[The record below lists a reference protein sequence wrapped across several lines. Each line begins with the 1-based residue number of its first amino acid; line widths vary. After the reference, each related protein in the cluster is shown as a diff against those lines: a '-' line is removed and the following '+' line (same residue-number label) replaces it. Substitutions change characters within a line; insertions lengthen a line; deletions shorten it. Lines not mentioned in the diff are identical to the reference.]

1 MDTVHKQEHKVR
13 DLITRS
19 VTLFPSRAQVVRELK
34 DVSLKPGVN
43 EITVI
48 GFTPTVDEHSI
59 KVEGTGLAVIFNIS
73 VELQSNRD
81 IYEDIYPESDD
92 DSDETSDD
100 DEESTNPE
108 STLEDSDELKEV
120 RQQLVALRDEQTRAK
135 EALAS
140 AENRLKILDVYGN
153 HMAEEDGTDIVGSL
167 DKYRGEREKVF
178 NDHMNGVKESRD
190 IARLITEASKVETR
204 LIAAAN
210 KAKRKATKEWIKAQK
225 VKQTE
230 RLKKDRRKA
239 EQLKEKARIR
249 TEREK
254 FWPRQCYA
262 VCITLDATS
271 FTPMS
276 SRRNSVSSDLVK
288 VPTAAPDDVVDRS
301 ELTCDLVLSYVTT
314 AAFWSPSYD
323 LQLSTTTNKA
333 TLCFDAQLTN
343 KTSETWT
350 NCKIVLSTSQAS
362 FSGIADTIPTLAPWR
377 IKLAARGTVRDN
389 TALLGSREEL
399 REKESWQAQ
408 RKQMPQQQ
416 SRQALFGRP
425 QQNVWGSSNAYQS
438 NQQLSQQLNQSNAAD
453 LFSSESEEKRKK
465 SSSYS
470 MMPVTSSAF
479 GPMAACAVPPPPPAP
494 SAPGGGSALFG
505 SSTATNVGQQY
516 STSGG
521 LFGGGGGGF
530 GSRAGPRPGG
540 GVLGRAVADLA
551 DDETEVGVEVEPEL
565 DFEESAMEETGLTT
579 TYDLSNSKTLAP
591 RSTASKQRVVR
602 LTLPDV
608 AFSHTVVA
616 KYRPVAYLKAR
627 LRNISKMTLLR
638 GPTGLTLDGAFMGRT
653 TLPRCSPGDSFSL
666 SLGVDPAVKVLYPK
680 PEVRRGTTGIFKVE
694 NSGVYTRAVTLINT
708 RSSTGGGKA
717 IKLLVLDQVPV
728 SEDERLKVEILQ
740 PKGLSI
746 GGSGVGAG
754 MPTRDGK
761 EDKDWG
767 TAVASLKKEGEVRW
781 DVSLK
786 AGRGVRL
793 GLEYVVALPG
803 GEHAVQCQDVGKTWM
818 QSQE

>member
-1 MDTVHKQEHKVR
+1 MDTAHKQEYKVR
-13 DLITRS
+13 DLTTRS

-48 GFTPTVDEHSI
+48 GLTPTVDEHSI
-59 KVEGTGLAVIFNIS
+59 KVEGTGLAVISNIT

-81 IYEDIYPESDD
+81 IYEDIYPDSDN
-92 DSDETSDD
+92 DSDETSD
-100 DEESTNPE
+100 EEQILDPNASQ
-108 STLEDSDELKEV
+108 EDAAELQQV

-135 EALAS
+135 ESLAS
-140 AENRLKILDVYGN
+140 AENRLKILDAYGK

-167 DKYRGEREKVF
+167 DKYRTEREKVF
-178 NDHMNGVKESRD
+178 DDHMTGVKESRD
-190 IARLITEASKVETR
+190 ILLRIEEATKVETR
-204 LIAAAN
+204 LVAEAA
-210 KAKRKATKEWIKAQK
+210 KAQRKAVKAWLKAQK
-225 VKQTE
+225 TKQTE
-230 RLKKDRRKA
+230 QTKKDRRKA
-239 EQLKEKARIR
+239 EQQKEKARVR

-262 VCITLDATS
+262 VCITLDATA

-288 VPTAAPDDVVDRS
+288 VPVAGSDDAFDPS
-301 ELTCDLVLSYVTT
+301 QLTCDLVLSYVTT

-323 LQLSTTTNKA
+323 LQLSTTTNTA

-343 KTSETWT
+343 KTSETWS

-362 FSGIADTIPTLAPWR
+362 FSGIADAIPTLAPWR
-377 IKLAARGTVRDN
+377 IKLATRGTVRDN
-389 TALLGSREEL
+389 TALLASREEL

-408 RKQMPQQQ
+408 RKQLPPQQ
-416 SRQALFGRP
+416 SRNTLFGRP
-425 QQNVWGSSNAYQS
+425 QQNPWGANHGWSGQPQQQMQQQMQHQS
-438 NQQLSQQLNQSNAAD
+438 LQSTAAEV
-453 LFSSESEEKRKK
+453 FGAPEEVLRKK
-465 SSSYS
+465 AAKSGNMMAVASSSFA
-470 MMPVTSSAF
+470 PNARSAF
-479 GPMAACAVPPPPPAP
+479 PPPPAP
-494 SAPGGGSALFG
+494 SAAAPGGGSALHAG
-505 SSTATNVGQQY
+505 AA
-516 STSGG
+516 TSGG
-521 LFGGGGGGF
+521 LFSVGGGGF
-530 GSRAGPRPGG
+530 GSHASRGG
-540 GVLGRAVADLA
+540 GLFASKPDLA
-551 DDETEVGVEVEPEL
+551 DDETEVNVDVEPEL

-608 AFSHTVVA
+608 VFSHTVVA

-653 TLPRCSPGDSFSL
+653 NLPRCSPGDSFSL

-694 NSGVYTRAVTLINT
+694 NSGVYSRAITLINT

-717 IKLLVLDQVPV
+717 IRLLVHDQIPV

-740 PKGLSI
+740 PKGLSV
-746 GGSGVGAG
+746 GGGGVGAG
-754 MPTRDGK
+754 APTRDGK
-761 EDKDWG
+761 EDRDWG
-767 TAVASLKKEGEVRW
+767 TAVASLKKEGEVSW

-803 GEHAVQCQDVGKTWM
+803 GEHAVQCQEVGKTWTQM
-818 QSQE
+818 NE

>member
-1 MDTVHKQEHKVR
+1 MDAVHKQEHKVR
-13 DLITRS
+13 DLNTRS

-34 DVSLKPGVN
+34 DVTLKPGVN

-48 GFTPTVDEHSI
+48 GLTPTVDEHSI
-59 KVEGTGLAVIFNIS
+59 KVEGTGLAVISNIS

-81 IYEDIYPESDD
+81 IYEDIYPESDN
-92 DSDETSDD
+92 SDD
-100 DEESTNPE
+100 DTTEDEEDTVDPST
-108 STLEDSDELKEV
+108 TLEDSDELKDV

-135 EALAS
+135 ETLAS
-140 AENRLKILDVYGN
+140 AENRLKILDSYGT
-153 HMAEEDGTDIVGSL
+153 HVAEEDGADIVGSL
-167 DKYRGEREKVF
+167 AKYRGEREKVF
-178 NDHMNGVKESRD
+178 GDHMDGVKESRD
-190 IARLITEASKVETR
+190 IARRIKDATEVERRLVVAAS
-204 LIAAAN
+204 
-210 KAKRKATKEWIKAQK
+210 KAQK
-225 VKQTE
+225 KAAKEWVKAQKAKQTE
-230 RLKKDRRKA
+230 QIKKDRRKA
-239 EQLKEKARIR
+239 EQQKEKARIR

-254 FWPRQCYA
+254 FWPRLCYA

-288 VPTAAPDDVVDRS
+288 VPTEGSPDMIDPS

-343 KTSETWT
+343 KTSETWS
-350 NCKIVLSTSQAS
+350 NCKITLSTSQAS
-362 FSGIADTIPTLAPWR
+362 FSGLADAIPTLAPWR
-377 IKLAARGTVRDN
+377 IKLAIKGTINDN
-389 TALLGSREEL
+389 TALLASREER
-399 REKESWQAQ
+399 REKDAWEGQ
-408 RKQMPQQQ
+408 RKQLPQQQ

-425 QQNVWGSSNAYQS
+425 QENAWAS
-438 NQQLSQQLNQSNAAD
+438 KKMSKSAHVSTLNQMNVPSGAHGLFGSAQPNAET
-453 LFSSESEEKRKK
+453 SSEDFRQA
-465 SSSYS
+465 
-470 MMPVTSSAF
+470 SAF
-479 GPMAACAVPPPPPAP
+479 GPANASSMQSMPPPPPAP
-494 SAPGGGSALFG
+494 IAPAPALYSRSMAAPAARSSALFG
-505 SSTATNVGQQY
+505 SSRGGFGGAAPAGG
-516 STSGG
+516 GG
-521 LFGGGGGGF
+521 LFAQ
-530 GSRAGPRPGG
+530 S
-540 GVLGRAVADLA
+540 AVADLG
-551 DDETEVGVEVEPEL
+551 DDETEVGVEVQPEL
-565 DFEESAMEETGLTT
+565 DFEESAVEETGLTT

-627 LRNISKMTLLR
+627 LRNISKLTLLK

-666 SLGVDPAVKVLYPK
+666 SLGVDPAVKVIYPK

-717 IKLLVLDQVPV
+717 IKLLVLDQIPV
-728 SEDERLKVEILQ
+728 SEDERLKVEILH
-740 PKGLSI
+740 PRGVTV
-746 GGSGVGAG
+746 GGAGVGAG
-754 MPTRDGK
+754 APTRDGK

-803 GEHAVQCQDVGKTWM
+803 GEHAVQCQDIGKTWM

>member
-1 MDTVHKQEHKVR
+1 MDTAHKQEYKVR
-13 DLITRS
+13 DLTTRS

-48 GFTPTVDEHSI
+48 GLTPTVDEHSI
-59 KVEGTGLAVIFNIS
+59 KVEGTGLAVISNIT

-81 IYEDIYPESDD
+81 IYEDIYPDSDN
-92 DSDETSDD
+92 DSDETSD
-100 DEESTNPE
+100 EEQILDPNASQ
-108 STLEDSDELKEV
+108 EDAAELQQV

-135 EALAS
+135 ESLAS
-140 AENRLKILDVYGN
+140 AENRLKILDAYGK

-167 DKYRGEREKVF
+167 DKYRTEREKVF
-178 NDHMNGVKESRD
+178 DDHMTGVKESRD
-190 IARLITEASKVETR
+190 ILLRIEEATKVETR
-204 LIAAAN
+204 LVAEAA
-210 KAKRKATKEWIKAQK
+210 KAQRKAVKAWLKAQK
-225 VKQTE
+225 TKQTE
-230 RLKKDRRKA
+230 QTKKDRRKA
-239 EQLKEKARIR
+239 EQQKEKARVR

-262 VCITLDATS
+262 VCITLDATA

-288 VPTAAPDDVVDRS
+288 VPVAGSDDAVDPS
-301 ELTCDLVLSYVTT
+301 QLTCDLVLSYVTT

-323 LQLSTTTNKA
+323 LQLSTTTNTA

-343 KTSETWT
+343 KTSETWS

-362 FSGIADTIPTLAPWR
+362 FSGIADAIPTLAPWR
-377 IKLAARGTVRDN
+377 IKLATRGTVRDN
-389 TALLGSREEL
+389 TALLASREEL

-408 RKQMPQQQ
+408 RKQLPPQQ
-416 SRQALFGRP
+416 SRNTLFGRP
-425 QQNVWGSSNAYQS
+425 QQNPWGANHGWSGQPQQQMQQQMQHQS
-438 NQQLSQQLNQSNAAD
+438 LQSTAAEV
-453 LFSSESEEKRKK
+453 FGAPEEVLRKK
-465 SSSYS
+465 AAKSGNMMAVASSSFA
-470 MMPVTSSAF
+470 PNARSAF
-479 GPMAACAVPPPPPAP
+479 PPPPAP
-494 SAPGGGSALFG
+494 SAAAPGGGSALHAG
-505 SSTATNVGQQY
+505 AA
-516 STSGG
+516 TSGG
-521 LFGGGGGGF
+521 LFSVGGGGF
-530 GSRAGPRPGG
+530 GSHASRGG
-540 GVLGRAVADLA
+540 GLFASKPDLA
-551 DDETEVGVEVEPEL
+551 DDETEVNVDVEPEL

-608 AFSHTVVA
+608 VFSHTVVA

-653 TLPRCSPGDSFSL
+653 NLPRCSPGDSFSL

-694 NSGVYTRAVTLINT
+694 NSGVYTRAITLINT

-717 IKLLVLDQVPV
+717 IRLLVHDQIPV

-740 PKGLSI
+740 PKGLSV
-746 GGSGVGAG
+746 GGGGVGAG
-754 MPTRDGK
+754 APTRDGK
-761 EDKDWG
+761 EDRDWG
-767 TAVASLKKEGEVRW
+767 TAVASLKKEGEVSW

-803 GEHAVQCQDVGKTWM
+803 GEHAVQCQEVGKTWTQM
-818 QSQE
+818 NE

>member
-1 MDTVHKQEHKVR
+1 MDTVHKQEYKVR
-13 DLITRS
+13 DLTTRS

-48 GFTPTVDEHSI
+48 GLTPTVDEHSI
-59 KVEGTGLAVIFNIS
+59 KVEGTGLAVISNIT

-81 IYEDIYPESDD
+81 IYEDIYPDSDN
-92 DSDETSDD
+92 DSDETSD
-100 DEESTNPE
+100 EEQILDPNATQ
-108 STLEDSDELKEV
+108 EDAGELKQV

-135 EALAS
+135 ESLAS
-140 AENRLKILDVYGN
+140 AENRLKILDAYGK

-167 DKYRGEREKVF
+167 DKYRSERKKVF
-178 NDHMNGVKESRD
+178 HDHMAGVKESRD
-190 IARLITEASKVETR
+190 ILLRIEDATKFEARLVAEA
-204 LIAAAN
+204 A
-210 KAKRKATKEWIKAQK
+210 KAQRKAVKAWLKAQK
-225 VKQTE
+225 AKQTE
-230 RLKKDRRKA
+230 QTKKDRRKA
-239 EQLKEKARIR
+239 EQQKEKARIR

-288 VPTAAPDDVVDRS
+288 VPVVGSDDAVDPS
-301 ELTCDLVLSYVTT
+301 QLTCDLVLSYVTT

-343 KTSETWT
+343 KTSETWS

-362 FSGIADTIPTLAPWR
+362 FSGIADAIPTLAPWR
-377 IKLAARGTVRDN
+377 IKLATRGTVRDN
-389 TALLGSREEL
+389 AALLASREEL

-408 RKQMPQQQ
+408 RKQLPPQQ
-416 SRQALFGRP
+416 SRNTLFGRP
-425 QQNVWGSSNAYQS
+425 QQNPSGASHGWSGQPQQQMQQQQMQHQS
-438 NQQLSQQLNQSNAAD
+438 LQSTAAEV
-453 LFSSESEEKRKK
+453 FGAPEEVLRKK
-465 SSSYS
+465 AAKSGNMMAVASSSFA
-470 MMPVTSSAF
+470 PNARSAF
-479 GPMAACAVPPPPPAP
+479 PPPPAP
-494 SAPGGGSALFG
+494 SAAAPGGGSALHA
-505 SSTATNVGQQY
+505 SAA
-516 STSGG
+516 TSGG
-521 LFGGGGGGF
+521 LFSVGGGGF
-530 GSRAGPRPGG
+530 GSHASRGG
-540 GVLGRAVADLA
+540 GLFASKPDLA
-551 DDETEVGVEVEPEL
+551 DDETEVNVDVEPEL

-608 AFSHTVVA
+608 VFSHTVVA

-653 TLPRCSPGDSFSL
+653 NLPRCSPGDSFSL

-694 NSGVYTRAVTLINT
+694 NSGVYTRAITLINT

-717 IKLLVLDQVPV
+717 IRLLVHDQIPV

-740 PKGLSI
+740 PKGLSV
-746 GGSGVGAG
+746 GGGGVGAG
-754 MPTRDGK
+754 APTRDGK
-761 EDKDWG
+761 EDRDWG
-767 TAVASLKKEGEVRW
+767 TAVASLKKEGEVSW

-803 GEHAVQCQDVGKTWM
+803 GEHAVQCQDVGKTWTQM
-818 QSQE
+818 HE

>member
-1 MDTVHKQEHKVR
+1 MDTVHKQEYKVR
-13 DLITRS
+13 DLTTRS

-34 DVSLKPGVN
+34 DVSFKPGVN

-48 GFTPTVDEHSI
+48 GLTPTVDEHSI
-59 KVEGTGLAVIFNIS
+59 KVEGTGLAVISNIT

-81 IYEDIYPESDD
+81 IYEDIYPDSDN
-92 DSDETSDD
+92 DSDETSD
-100 DEESTNPE
+100 EEQILDPNATQ
-108 STLEDSDELKEV
+108 EDAGELKQV

-135 EALAS
+135 ESLAS
-140 AENRLKILDVYGN
+140 AENRLKILDAYGK

-167 DKYRGEREKVF
+167 DKYRSERKKVF
-178 NDHMNGVKESRD
+178 HDHMAGVKESRD
-190 IARLITEASKVETR
+190 ILLRIEDATKFEARLVAEA
-204 LIAAAN
+204 A
-210 KAKRKATKEWIKAQK
+210 KAQRKAVKAWLKAQK
-225 VKQTE
+225 AKQTE
-230 RLKKDRRKA
+230 QTKKDRRKA
-239 EQLKEKARIR
+239 EQQKEKARIR

-288 VPTAAPDDVVDRS
+288 VPVVGSDDAVDPS
-301 ELTCDLVLSYVTT
+301 QLTCDLVLSYVTT

-343 KTSETWT
+343 KTSETWS

-362 FSGIADTIPTLAPWR
+362 FSGIADAIPTLAPWR
-377 IKLAARGTVRDN
+377 IKLAIRGTVRDN
-389 TALLGSREEL
+389 TALLASREEL

-408 RKQMPQQQ
+408 RKQLPPQQ
-416 SRQALFGRP
+416 SRNALFGRP
-425 QQNVWGSSNAYQS
+425 QQNAWGASHGWGGQQQQLQQQQLQQQSQQSQQSTAAEVFGAPEEVLRKKAAKSANMMAVASSSFASNA
-438 NQQLSQQLNQSNAAD
+438 
-453 LFSSESEEKRKK
+453 R
-465 SSSYS
+465 
-470 MMPVTSSAF
+470 SAF
-479 GPMAACAVPPPPPAP
+479 PPPPAP
-494 SAPGGGSALFG
+494 SAPVPGGGPALHA
-505 SSTATNVGQQY
+505 SVA
-516 STSGG
+516 TSGG
-521 LFGGGGGGF
+521 LFGVGGGGF
-530 GSRAGPRPGG
+530 GSHASRGG
-540 GVLGRAVADLA
+540 GLFAARPDLA
-551 DDETEVGVEVEPEL
+551 DDETEVNVDVEPEL

-608 AFSHTVVA
+608 VFSHTVVA

-653 TLPRCSPGDSFSL
+653 NLPRCSPGDSFSL

-694 NSGVYTRAVTLINT
+694 NSGVYTRAITLINT

-717 IKLLVLDQVPV
+717 IRLLVHDQIPV

-740 PKGLSI
+740 PKGLSV
-746 GGSGVGAG
+746 GGGGVGAG
-754 MPTRDGK
+754 APTRDGK
-761 EDKDWG
+761 EDRDWG
-767 TAVASLKKEGEVRW
+767 TAVASLKKEGEVSW

-803 GEHAVQCQDVGKTWM
+803 GEHAVQCQDVGKTWTQM
-818 QSQE
+818 HE